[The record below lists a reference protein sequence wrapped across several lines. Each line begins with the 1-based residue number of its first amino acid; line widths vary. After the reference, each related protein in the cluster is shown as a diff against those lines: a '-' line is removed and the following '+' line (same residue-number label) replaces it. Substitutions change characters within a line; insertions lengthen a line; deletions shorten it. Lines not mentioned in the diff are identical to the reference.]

1 MRLPRLEH
9 MAVPCAGA
17 SGLQT
22 RRAHRLKVALLKSWR
37 AGWTRRPRRVLTR
50 TGKRRGRRFY
60 FVPLSFS
67 TELLKVYVP
76 SLAMLLW
83 SATVAFAQ
91 SQPEVRRARPID
103 EPAVQ
108 RAVPAQDSIERTLRS
123 LDQESSQRP
132 ASDTERSDQR
142 QLDYANALFTRKLY
156 DLAAPEYQKYLDDY
170 PGSPGRANAYFSLGE
185 CNRNLNHPSS
195 ARTNFQKVL
204 NDYGD
209 SEFAGPAAYALAEMA
224 FTDKDY
230 ATALPLFH
238 RAAAKS
244 KEPTVALSGRY
255 FEARCLE
262 ATGRKDEAADIYVQ
276 VADAGNANPYR
287 EDARVTAASIF
298 AGKGRKID
306 ALKQYEALANESQ
319 KPALKAESAVRG
331 GMLALELVQADKGK
345 IDKAMADRA
354 AALLQKGRS
363 LPEAGK
369 LRAIAQVG
377 LRKLQ
382 YQTGQYAQLLADYKK
397 ELEKLPDA
405 AQAEVLLLAAN
416 SERQL
421 GRPKE
426 AEALYRQIIAKYPDR
441 EEAKDAAYQR
451 LINVYNSDPTALSA
465 AVDEFLATNPTN
477 ERADEAKLLKAEA
490 FYKQQNY
497 TEAAAIYG
505 ELRASELSP
514 RLRAEAAYKLGL
526 CHIQTKNTP
535 GVIEAFTY
543 YVQTFPD
550 APQMPAALAQRA
562 LAYQQSQ
569 NYGAALTDLNII
581 LAKYPKVR
589 EREAT
594 LQLKALILGQQ
605 ENAKGMVETFRQLLK
620 EFPKSSVAAQ
630 AQYYIGKTAFEAKD
644 YRTALAALN
653 TARQLNKDQYY
664 NLASLRIILCQFYLK
679 DRPALTKE
687 VNDFM
692 TDSPNSNVPP
702 EVLEWLGIE
711 YYNEKN
717 FQAAEKYLSTLRKID
732 NPGSVKPDYLF
743 YLGDA
748 ATKLK
753 NAPEAEEAFA
763 KYLLT
768 AKDPAGKA
776 KVLLALGAVKISAHK
791 PDEAQKIAEQI
802 MALQPEGRVNA
813 EARLLAG
820 EVQLERGNFD
830 DAGKAFKGVALLYDD
845 PAITPRALDKAA
857 LSYRQAGKTEE
868 ADRLAHELRERY
880 PNYAGG

>member
-1 MRLPRLEH
+1 MKIRCSP
-9 MAVPCAGA
+9 AGLL
-17 SGLQT
+17 GL
-22 RRAHRLKVALLKSWR
+22 V
-37 AGWTRRPRRVLTR
+37 
-50 TGKRRGRRFY
+50 
-60 FVPLSFS
+60 
-67 TELLKVYVP
+67 
-76 SLAMLLW
+76 MLLC
-83 SATVAFAQ
+83 ATGVVRAQ
-91 SQPEVRRARPID
+91 WQPEVRRARPVD
-103 EPAVQ
+103 EPPVQ
-108 RAVPAQDSIERTLRS
+108 RAVPAEDSIERTLRS

-132 ASDTERSDQR
+132 TSDTERSDQR

-170 PGSPGRANAYFSLGE
+170 PGRPGRANAYFSLGE
-185 CNRNLNHPSS
+185 CNRNLNHSSS

-244 KEPTVALSGRY
+244 KEPTVTLSARY

-276 VADAGNANPYR
+276 VADAGNQNPYR

-319 KPALKAESAVRG
+319 KPELKAESAVRG

-354 AALLQKGRS
+354 AVLLQKGRS

-369 LRAIAQVG
+369 FRAIAQVG
-377 LRKLQ
+377 FRKLQ
-382 YQTGQYAQLLADYKK
+382 YQTGQYAQLLSDYKK

-405 AQAEVLLLAAN
+405 GQAEVLLLAAN

-421 GRPKE
+421 GHPKE
-426 AEALYRQIIAKYPDR
+426 AEALYHEIIAKYPDR

-490 FYKQQNY
+490 FYKQQKY

-550 APQMPAALAQRA
+550 GPQMPAALAQRA

-569 NYGAALTDLNII
+569 NYSAALTDLNII
-581 LAKYPKVR
+581 LAKYPKAQQ
-589 EREAT
+589 REAS

-605 ENAKGMVETFRQLLK
+605 ENTKGMVDTFRQLLK

-644 YRTALAALN
+644 YKTALTALN
-653 TARQLNKDQYY
+653 TARQLNKEQYH

-692 TDSPNSNVPP
+692 ASSPNTNVPP

-717 FQAAEKYLSTLRKID
+717 FQAAEKYLSALRKID
-732 NPGSVKPDYLF
+732 NPGNVKPDFLF

-753 NAPEAEEAFA
+753 NFPEAEEAFA
-763 KYLLT
+763 RYLQ
-768 AKDPAGKA
+768 AASDPAGKA

-857 LSYRQAGKTEE
+857 VAYRQAGKTEE
-868 ADRLAHELRERY
+868 AERLSHELHERY

>member
-1 MRLPRLEH
+1 MKLRCSP
-9 MAVPCAGA
+9 A
-17 SGLQT
+17 SLLGL
-22 RRAHRLKVALLKSWR
+22 V
-37 AGWTRRPRRVLTR
+37 
-50 TGKRRGRRFY
+50 
-60 FVPLSFS
+60 
-67 TELLKVYVP
+67 
-76 SLAMLLW
+76 MLL
-83 SATVAFAQ
+83 SATGVVRAQ
-91 SQPEVRRARPID
+91 WQPEVRRARPAD
-103 EPAVQ
+103 EPPVQ
-108 RAVPAQDSIERTLRS
+108 RAVPAEDSVERTLRS
-123 LDQESSQRP
+123 IDQESSQRP
-132 ASDTERSDQR
+132 ESDTERSDQR
-142 QLDYANALFTRKLY
+142 QLDYANGLFTRKLY

-170 PGSPGRANAYFSLGE
+170 PGRPGRANAYFSLGE
-185 CNRNLNHPSS
+185 CNRNLNRSSS

-209 SEFAGPAAYALAEMA
+209 GEFAGPAAYALAEMA

-244 KEPTVALSGRY
+244 KEPTVTLSARY

-262 ATGRKDEAADIYVQ
+262 ASGRKDEAADIYVQ
-276 VADAGNANPYR
+276 VADAGNPNPYR

-298 AGKGRKID
+298 ASKGRKID
-306 ALKQYEALANESQ
+306 ALKQYEALANESE

-331 GMLALELVQADKGK
+331 GMLALELVQADKAK

-369 LRAIAQVG
+369 FRAIAQVG

-397 ELEKLPDA
+397 ELDKLPDA

-421 GRPKE
+421 GHPKE
-426 AEALYRQIIAKYPDR
+426 AEALYRQIIVNYPDR

-562 LAYQQSQ
+562 LAYEQSQ
-569 NYGAALTDLNII
+569 NYSAALTDLNII
-581 LAKYPKVR
+581 LAKYPKAR
-589 EREAT
+589 EREAS

-605 ENAKGMVETFRQLLK
+605 ENTKGMIETFRQLLK

-644 YRTALAALN
+644 YKTALTALN
-653 TARQLNKDQYY
+653 TARQLNKEQYY
-664 NLASLRIILCQFYLK
+664 NLASLRVVLCQFYLK

-692 TDSPNSNVPP
+692 ANSPNTNVPP

-717 FQAAEKYLSTLRKID
+717 FQAAEKYLSALRNID
-732 NPGSVKPDYLF
+732 NPGNVKPDFLF

-753 NAPEAEEAFA
+753 NFPEAEEAFGR
-763 KYLLT
+763 YLQT
-768 AKDPAGKA
+768 ANDPAGRA

-845 PAITPRALDKAA
+845 AAITPRALDKAA
-857 LSYRQAGKTEE
+857 LAYRQAGKTEE
-868 ADRLAHELRERY
+868 ADRLSHELRERY
-880 PNYAGG
+880 PNYVGG